1 MPNSQNIFDNAFF
14 RHTWRKYQKQVLDEL
29 ETHLHDARLHIV
41 AAPGSGKTLLGLE
54 VMIRI
59 NKPTLV
65 LAPSIAIRNQWA
77 VRFQKDFLDKEMLPD
92 WISFDVKNPKLLTI
106 ATYQGLHAAF
116 SDVKNDAQE
125 DAVIE
130 EENEATVDDTEEFT
144 NTKADI
150 IIGEFVKQQI
160 GTIIIDEAHHLR
172 NAWWNSLLYLKE
184 HIPAAHMVSLTATP
198 PYDVSPQEWK
208 NYEALCGPVDA
219 EVSVPE
225 LVLEKNLCPHQDF
238 AYFNALSE
246 EESAIVQ
253 NFRSN
258 VREFRLNLL
267 QNKEFAHVLL
277 NHPHVLNPDAHQEI
291 IFSNPEYYVSI
302 ISYFREANIPIPW
315 NFHSMMTSSTGG
327 IQSFSLQFTEILLEH
342 IIYRD
347 QYVTST
353 HKKLVDSIR
362 KGLQEFGGIEKRA
375 VVLTDNLE
383 TKRLSSESI
392 NKMNSI
398 LDIVKAE
405 HKNLGSAL
413 RMVIL
418 TDFIRKESTKLGV
431 VPIFERIRKSFA
443 GSRKIGVLSGSLIV
457 IPASAKEK
465 LQEITK
471 DVSFTA
477 LETDPEYLEVAIR
490 AKNDTIV
497 HSITELFNA
506 GYIEILVGT
515 KSLLGEGWDA
525 PTINSLVLASFVGSF
540 MLSNQMRGRA
550 IRIDKQNPG
559 KVSNIWHLISIE
571 NGDEEAGY
579 DFEILQRRFKAFVG
593 LSHSGQTIENGLD
606 RLNLGYP
613 PFNEAYIE
621 AKNTETVL
629 VASEREVTRNNWIA
643 TLEKG
648 SIQKMIHEIKTK
660 RKSLPKKFVLYNT
673 LYALFWRSFAVG
685 LYFFIENFRLVE
697 KVFNSIASY
706 DAQLLLAVVFVVP
719 LLISIPAFC
728 KTLWLF
734 LKNGSIEN
742 NMQRVAEVVVKS
754 LIFNSTVKTPFEK
767 LQILTTKNPDGTI
780 SCGLKGATVYEES
793 VFIDCLEEITNPIQ
807 NPRYILTRHSRFNF
821 FLRNDYHAV
830 PEILATKK
838 TVAVYFSKLWSKLI
852 GSNKLI
858 YTRNHVGR
866 MLLLKARKNA
876 LSTQFQ
882 KKSERVEIWK

>member
-1 MPNSQNIFDNAFF
+1 MTNVKNIFGDAFF
-14 RHTWRKYQKQVLDEL
+14 RHIWRKYQKEVLDEL
-29 ETHLHDARLHIV
+29 ETHLHDERLHIV

-65 LAPSIAIRNQWA
+65 LVPSISIRNQWA
-77 VRFQKDFLDKEMLPD
+77 MRFQKDFLDVEILPD
-92 WISFDVKNPKLLTI
+92 WISFDIKNPKLLTI
-106 ATYQGLHAAF
+106 ATYQGLHSAF
-116 SDVKNDAQE
+116 SDIKDNVQE
-125 DAVIE
+125 DIVIK
-130 EENEATVDDTEEFT
+130 EENEGVVDDTEEFT

-150 IIGEFVKQQI
+150 IIGEFVKKQI

-172 NAWWNSLLYLKE
+172 NAWWNSLLYFKKHMSTV
-184 HIPAAHMVSLTATP
+184 HIVSLTATS

-208 NYEALCGPVDA
+208 NYEFLCGPVDA
-219 EVSVPE
+219 EISVPE

-238 AYFNALSE
+238 VYFNSLSE
-246 EESAIVQ
+246 EESIIVQ
-253 NFRSN
+253 NFRNN

-267 QNKEFAHVLL
+267 KNKELADALL
-277 NHPHVLNPDAHQEI
+277 NHPHVLNPNVNQEI
-291 IFSNPEYYVSI
+291 IFSNPEYYTSI
-302 ISYFREANIPIPW
+302 ISYFREANISIPRK
-315 NFHSMMTSSTGG
+315 FHSIMTSSTGG

-342 IIYRD
+342 IIYKD
-347 QYVTST
+347 QYITST
-353 HKKLVDSIR
+353 HKKLIDSIR
-362 KGLQEFGGIEKRA
+362 KGLQEFGGIEKR
-375 VVLTDNLE
+375 VVTLTDNLE

-398 LDIVKAE
+398 LDIINAE
-405 HKNLGSAL
+405 HENLGLKL

-431 VPIFERIRKSFA
+431 VPIFEHIRKSFT
-443 GSRKIGVLSGSLIV
+443 GSRKIGVLSGSLII
-457 IPASAKEK
+457 IPISAKAK
-465 LQEITK
+465 LLEITK
-471 DVSFTA
+471 DVSFSA
-477 LETDPEYLEVAIR
+477 LETDSEYLKVVIS
-490 AKNDTIV
+490 AKNDTFV
-497 HSITELFNA
+497 QSITELFNM

-515 KSLLGEGWDA
+515 KSLLGEGWDT

-550 IRIDKQNPG
+550 IRIDKQNPD

-571 NGDEEAGY
+571 DSEEGVGY
-579 DFEILQRRFKAFVG
+579 DFEILQRRFKAFIG

-621 AKNTETVL
+621 ARNTETIL
-629 VASEREVTRNNWIA
+629 AAKDRERTQNNWNIV
-643 TLEKG
+643 LEQGNIKK
-648 SIQKMIHEIKTK
+648 IIHEIKT
-660 RKSLPKKFVLYNT
+660 RKKSWPKKFVLYNT
-673 LYALFWRSFAVG
+673 LYALFWRSVVVG
-685 LYFFIENFRLVE
+685 LYFSIENFRLIE
-697 KVFNSIASY
+697 KVFKSIATY
-706 DAQLLLAVVFVVP
+706 DAQVLLVVVFASP
-719 LLISIPAFC
+719 LIISLPGLC

-742 NMQRVAEVVVKS
+742 NIQRVAEVVMKS
-754 LIFNSTVKTPFEK
+754 LIYSNIVKTPFEK
-767 LQILTTKNPDGTI
+767 LQILTTKHPGGTI
-780 SCGLKGATVYEES
+780 SCGLEGATVYEKS
-793 VFIDCLEEITNPIQ
+793 VFINCLEEITNPIQ
-807 NPRYILTRHSRFNF
+807 NPRYIITRYSRFNI

-838 TVAVYFSKLWSKLI
+838 NVAVYFSKSWSKLI

-858 YTRNHVGR
+858 YTRNHAGR